1 MYQTCLP
8 GTREEKCRTSQS
20 GYPNPPHA
28 CNLKLLDQKSGP
40 ATEKS
45 GIPDRIFHIVRFAC
59 PSKALINCTCAPRT
73 ATSSLGLFEEANA
86 ELEEI
91 DPFCRHLPEVLLAR
105 LAIYHGLK
113 KWDLLAVVAKKL
125 AEWNPKEPGFFVEL
139 AYATRRA
146 ESIHAAHAILTRA
159 ASLHPTDPTIQF
171 NLACYEA
178 QMGSLDR
185 AKAHLKR
192 ATEIDAKFRVDG
204 AGEIR
209 IWSRCGTCW
218 PLTEHAW
225 RV

>member
-1 MYQTCLP
+1 MPLEGPDQLHL
-8 GTREEKCRTSQS
+8 RAAH
-20 GYPNPPHA
+20 GYI
-28 CNLKLLDQKSGP
+28 
-40 ATEKS
+40 E
-45 GIPDRIFHIVRFAC
+45 
-59 PSKALINCTCAPRT
+59 
-73 ATSSLGLFEEANA
+73 LGMFEEANA

-91 DPFCRHLPEVLLAR
+91 DPFCRHLPEVLVAR

-113 KWDLLAVVAKKL
+113 KWELLAVVAKKL

-159 ASLHPTDPTIQF
+159 AGLHPTDATIQF

-192 ATEIDAKFRVDG
+192 ATEIDAKFRLMALDDPDL
-204 AGEIR
+204 E
-209 IWSRCGTCW
+209 
-218 PLTEHAW
+218 PLWASLATD
-225 RV
+225 